1 MGDLF
6 AVISAEVQKRA
17 FKCKINYFLIIKTT
31 LLKTNLD
38 FNSINLL
45 HNGKYLMKEDEG
57 KSLSTLQF
65 IENDLVLLQMK
76 PKASNIKSSD
86 FEIM

>member
-1 MGDLF
+1 
-6 AVISAEVQKRA
+6 
-17 FKCKINYFLIIKTT
+17 
-31 LLKTNLD
+31 
-38 FNSINLL
+38 
-45 HNGKYLMKEDEG
+45 MKEDEG

>member
-1 MGDLF
+1 MDL
-6 AVISAEVQKRA
+6 
-17 FKCKINYFLIIKTT
+17 
-31 LLKTNLD
+31 
-38 FNSINLL
+38 NSINLL
-45 HNGKYLMKEDEG
+45 HNGKYLVQEDEG

-86 FEIM
+86 FEIMYINENVFLYTNLLQN

>member
-1 MGDLF
+1 MDL
-6 AVISAEVQKRA
+6 
-17 FKCKINYFLIIKTT
+17 
-31 LLKTNLD
+31 
-38 FNSINLL
+38 NSINLL
-45 HNGKYLMKEDEG
+45 HNGKYLVQEDEE

-86 FEIM
+86 FEIMYINENVFLYTNLLQN